1 MPDRPL
7 RLFVAL
13 MLPRDAQERIRSV
26 CRAWPELRQRYRA
39 RPAAEYHFTLKFL
52 GDVDPVD
59 AEAVADALEPAFD
72 GIRPFQVALGRLGA
86 FASEDRASVLWW
98 GAETGADG
106 LKACARRVED
116 ALEPLGFDRE
126 KRPYVPHVT
135 LARFRPPATLGNWL
149 DEKNRPSA
157 VVGSDV
163 PRFEASEVSLVRS
176 ELTRQG
182 ARYAQVRAY
191 ALDR

>member
-1 MPDRPL
+1 M

-59 AEAVADALEPAFD
+59 AQAVADALDPAFD
-72 GIRPFQVALGRLGA
+72 GIRAFHVALNRLGA
-86 FASEDRASVLWW
+86 FATAERASVLWW
-98 GAETGADG
+98 GAEAGADG

-126 KRPYVPHVT
+126 KRTYVPHVT
-135 LARFRPPATLGNWL
+135 LARFRPPAQLGDWL
-149 DEKNRPSA
+149 DEKNGSST
-157 VVGSDV
+157 VVGSDA
-163 PRFEASEVSLVRS
+163 PRFEASEISLVRS

-182 ARYAQVRAY
+182 ARYTQVRAY
-191 ALDR
+191 ALGR